1 MVGKLF
7 AIPLRLLVV
16 IGLLL
21 YSAVVG
27 ATSRILLLH
36 QPPWSTQEVALQ
48 EALRIYLRDLHC
60 AIVVEDAPAALL
72 GARDLAQIA
81 QQGRRVDATV
91 VAWFSDVDGLRFLAL
106 RVSSGDVQSTSVIPS
121 GDVDVV
127 APTLAL
133 KLRALLIGKADR
145 STIPESA
152 SDTHNKLELAGNPA
166 GNSKESPVAP
176 PADSAPPVTAATPS
190 VLSVQSMDQPSA
202 LARKPLAIHLE
213 LGLGYAFNLPT
224 DPTWLR
230 HGLELRAGLVL
241 GSIPLLIELDGA
253 IFSRPSA
260 VVGPYQLTMT
270 DVPLGLSLSARL
282 SRSRL
287 ELSAGVRTSLHILN
301 LGATMGDSQA
311 DNTRRFSAGLGV
323 LGQVRVRLLRF
334 VSLNLAIQAEGT
346 VPRQRFTVAG
356 EDAADLGWFRF
367 GASLGAVFRV
377 R

>member
-1 MVGKLF
+1 
-7 AIPLRLLVV
+7 
-16 IGLLL
+16 
-21 YSAVVG
+21 
-27 ATSRILLLH
+27 
-36 QPPWSTQEVALQ
+36 
-48 EALRIYLRDLHC
+48 
-60 AIVVEDAPAALL
+60 
-72 GARDLAQIA
+72 
-81 QQGRRVDATV
+81 
-91 VAWFSDVDGLRFLAL
+91 
-106 RVSSGDVQSTSVIPS
+106 
-121 GDVDVV
+121 
-127 APTLAL
+127 
-133 KLRALLIGKADR
+133 
-145 STIPESA
+145 
-152 SDTHNKLELAGNPA
+152 
-166 GNSKESPVAP
+166 
-176 PADSAPPVTAATPS
+176 
-190 VLSVQSMDQPSA
+190 MDQPSA

-213 LGLGYAFNLPT
+213 LGLGYALNIPT

-282 SRSRL
+282 SRSRW
-287 ELSAGVRTSLHILN
+287 ELSAGVRASLHILN
-301 LGATMGDSQA
+301 AGATMGDSQA